1 MRFTF
6 IRDHTALFEISIMLC
21 VLGVSESGFYA
32 WLKRLTCPRATQNAV
47 LLEEIKVV
55 HNASRGSYGSPRV
68 TAALRR
74 SGSRVSRHRVARLM
88 QTAELRGKSH
98 RKGRVSTTNSK
109 HSEPRNVNLLERDFT
124 ASEPDQKWL
133 SDITYLPTSEG
144 WLYLAVVLDVF
155 SRRIIGWGFSSSLE
169 SSLVVS
175 AFDMA
180 CQSRKPSNGLV
191 FHSDQGVQY
200 ASAEFRQTLARLE
213 VVQSMSRK
221 GDCWDNSPCE
231 SLFSTLKLE
240 LDLRKSRGTKLETQA
255 IVFEWMEVFYNRQRL
270 HSSLDFMSPAEFEQS
285 RAA

>member
-1 MRFTF
+1 VRFAF
-6 IRDHTALFEISIMLC
+6 IRDHTALFEVAIMLR
-21 VLGVSESGFYA
+21 VLGVSKSGFYA
-32 WLKRLTCPRATQNAV
+32 WLKRLTSPRATLNAV

-74 SGSRVSRHRVARLM
+74 SGSRVSKHRVARLM
-88 QTAELRGKSH
+88 RTADLRGKSH
-98 RKGRVSTTNSK
+98 HNSRVSTTNSK
-109 HSEPRNVNLLERDFT
+109 HSQPRNANLLERDFK
-124 ASEPDQKWL
+124 AGEPNQKWL
-133 SDITYLPTSEG
+133 SDITYLSTTEG
-144 WLYLAVVLDVF
+144 WLYLAIVLDVF
-155 SRRIIGWGFSSSLE
+155 SRRIVGWAFSSSLE
-169 SSLVVS
+169 SNLVVS

-180 CQSRKPSNGLV
+180 CQSRKPSEGLV

-200 ASAEFRQTLARLE
+200 ASLEFRQTLARLE

-231 SLFSTLKLE
+231 SFFSTLKLE

-270 HSSLDFMSPAEFEQS
+270 HSSLNFLSPAEFENS

>member
-1 MRFTF
+1 MRFAF
-6 IRDHTALFEISIMLC
+6 IRDHSALFEVAIMLR
-21 VLGVSESGFYA
+21 VLNVSKGGFYV
-32 WLKRLTCPRATQNAV
+32 WLKRLASHRATQNAV
-47 LLEEIKVV
+47 LLEEIRSV
-55 HNASRGSYGSPRV
+55 HDASRGSYGSPRV

-74 SGSRVSRHRVARLM
+74 SGSRVSKHRVARLM
-88 QTAELRGKSH
+88 RTAELRGKSH

-109 HSEPRNVNLLERDFT
+109 HSEPRSENHLERDFS
-124 ASEPDQKWL
+124 ALQPDQKWL

-144 WLYLAVVLDVF
+144 WLYLAVVLDGF
-155 SRRIIGWGFSSSLE
+155 SRRIIGWGFSTGLE
-169 SSLVVS
+169 SRLVVS

-180 CQSRKPSNGLV
+180 CQSRKPNEGLV

-200 ASAEFRQTLARLE
+200 ASLEFRQTLARLK

-231 SLFSTLKLE
+231 SFFSTLKLE

-255 IVFEWMEVFYNRQRL
+255 LVFEWIEVFYNRQRL
-270 HSSLDFMSPAEFEQS
+270 HSSLVFMSPAEFEQS

>member
-21 VLGVSESGFYA
+21 VLGVSKSGFYA
-32 WLKRLTCPRATQNAV
+32 WLKRLTCPRATQNAG

-109 HSEPRNVNLLERDFT
+109 HSEPRSENHLERDFS
-124 ASEPDQKWL
+124 ALQPDQKWL

-155 SRRIIGWGFSSSLE
+155 SRRIIGWGFSTGLE
-169 SSLVVS
+169 SRLVVS

-180 CQSRKPSNGLV
+180 CQSRKPSDGLV
-191 FHSDQGVQY
+191 FHSDRGLHI
-200 ASAEFRQTLARLE
+200 ARLEFRQTLARLE
-213 VVQSMSRK
+213 VVQSMSRR

-231 SLFSTLKLE
+231 SFFSTLKLE
-240 LDLRKSRGTKLETQA
+240 LDLRKARGTKLETQA
-255 IVFEWMEVFYNRQRL
+255 LVFEWMEVFYNRQR
-270 HSSLDFMSPAEFEQS
+270 SCPSGACSGS
-285 RAA
+285 RSGYTRV

>member
-1 MRFTF
+1 VRFAF
-6 IRDHTALFEISIMLC
+6 IRDHIALFEVAIMLR
-21 VLGVSESGFYA
+21 VLNVSKSGFYA
-32 WLKRLTCPRATQNAV
+32 WLKRLTSPRVKQNAT

-55 HNASRGSYGSPRV
+55 HEASRGSYGSPRV

-74 SGSRVSRHRVARLM
+74 TGSRVSKHRVARLM
-88 QTAELRGKSH
+88 RTAELRGKSH
-98 RKGRVSTTNSK
+98 RKSRVSTTNSK
-109 HSEPRNVNLLERDFT
+109 HCEPRNVNLLERDFT

-133 SDITYLPTSEG
+133 SDVTYLPTMEG

-155 SRRIIGWGFSSSLE
+155 SRRIVGWAFSSSLE
-169 SSLVVS
+169 SYLVVS

-180 CQSRKPSNGLV
+180 CQSRKPTHGLV

-200 ASAEFRQTLARLE
+200 ASAEFRAALSRLE
-213 VVQSMSRK
+213 VVQSMSRR

-231 SLFSTLKLE
+231 SFFSTLKLE

-270 HSSLDFMSPAEFEQS
+270 HSSLDFQSPAEFESS
-285 RAA
+285 RAV

>member
-1 MRFTF
+1 
-6 IRDHTALFEISIMLC
+6 MLR
-21 VLGVSESGFYA
+21 VLKVSKSGFYA
-32 WLKRLTCPRATQNAV
+32 WLKRLTSPRATLNAV
-47 LLEEIKVV
+47 LLEEIKGV
-55 HNASRGSYGSPRV
+55 HSASRGSYGSPRV

-88 QTAELRGKSH
+88 RTADLRGKSH
-98 RKGRVSTTNSK
+98 RKQRVSTTHSK
-109 HSEPRNVNLLERDFT
+109 HSQPRSANLLERDFT

-133 SDITYLPTSEG
+133 SDITYLSTTEG

-155 SRRIIGWGFSSSLE
+155 SRRVVGWGFSSSLE
-169 SSLVVS
+169 SSLVVN
-175 AFDMA
+175 AFEMA
-180 CQSRKPSNGLV
+180 CQSRKPSDGLV

-213 VVQSMSRK
+213 VVQSMSRR

-231 SLFSTLKLE
+231 SFFSTLKLE
-240 LDLRKSRGTKLETQA
+240 LDLRKSRGSKLETQA

-270 HSSLDFMSPAEFEQS
+270 HSSLDFQSPAEFENS

>member
-1 MRFTF
+1 MRFAF
-6 IRDHTALFEISIMLC
+6 IRDHTALFEVTIMLR
-21 VLGVSESGFYA
+21 VLKVSKSGFYA
-32 WLKRLTCPRATQNAV
+32 WLKRLTSPRAKQNAT
-47 LLEEIKVV
+47 LLEEIKGV
-55 HNASRGSYGSPRV
+55 HNASRESYGSPRV

-88 QTAELRGKSH
+88 RGAELRGKSH
-98 RKGRVSTTNSK
+98 RRGRVSTTNSK
-109 HSEPRNVNLLERDFT
+109 HSEPRNVNLLERDFA
-124 ASEPDQKWL
+124 ASKADQKWL
-133 SDITYLPTSEG
+133 SDITYLPTTEG

-155 SRRIIGWGFSSSLE
+155 SRRIVGWAFSSSLE
-169 SSLVVS
+169 SNLVVS
-175 AFDMA
+175 AFEMA
-180 CQSRKPSNGLV
+180 CQSRKPSEQLL

-200 ASAEFRQTLARLE
+200 ASTEFRTALSRLE

-231 SLFSTLKLE
+231 SFFSTLKLE

-270 HSSLDFMSPAEFEQS
+270 HSSLDFQSPAEFENS

>member
-1 MRFTF
+1 
-6 IRDHTALFEISIMLC
+6 MLR
-21 VLGVSESGFYA
+21 VLNVSKSGFYA
-32 WLKRLTCPRATQNAV
+32 WLKRLVSPRATRNAV
-47 LLEEIKVV
+47 LLEEIKGV

-74 SGSRVSRHRVARLM
+74 SGSRVSKHRVARLM
-88 QTAELRGKSH
+88 RTAELRGKSH
-98 RKGRVSTTNSK
+98 RKSRVSTTNSK
-109 HSEPRNVNLLERDFT
+109 HSQPRSANLLERDFT
-124 ASEPDQKWL
+124 AVQPDQKWL
-133 SDITYLPTSEG
+133 SDITYLPTTEG

-155 SRRIIGWGFSSSLE
+155 SRRIVGWGFSSSLE
-169 SSLVVS
+169 SNLVVS

-180 CQSRKPSNGLV
+180 CQSRKPSDGLV

-200 ASAEFRQTLARLE
+200 ASAEFRAALSRLE

-231 SLFSTLKLE
+231 SFFSTLKLE

-255 IVFEWMEVFYNRQRL
+255 LVFEWMEVFYNRQRL
-270 HSSLDFMSPAEFEQS
+270 HSSLNFLSPAEFEQS

>member
-1 MRFTF
+1 MTGVQ
-6 IRDHTALFEISIMLC
+6 TCALPIFLK
-21 VLGVSESGFYA
+21 VSKSGFYA
-32 WLKRLTCPRATQNAV
+32 WLKRLTSPRAKQNAT
-47 LLEEIKVV
+47 LLEEIKGV
-55 HNASRGSYGSPRV
+55 HNASRESYGSPRV

-88 QTAELRGKSH
+88 RGAELRGKSH
-98 RKGRVSTTNSK
+98 RRGRVSTTNSK
-109 HSEPRNVNLLERDFT
+109 HSEPRNVNLLERDFA
-124 ASEPDQKWL
+124 ASKADQKWL
-133 SDITYLPTSEG
+133 SDITYLPTTEG

-155 SRRIIGWGFSSSLE
+155 SRRIVGWAFSSSLE
-169 SSLVVS
+169 SNLVVS
-175 AFDMA
+175 AFEMA
-180 CQSRKPSNGLV
+180 CQSRKPSEQLL

-200 ASAEFRQTLARLE
+200 ASTEFRTALSRLE

-231 SLFSTLKLE
+231 SFFSTLKLE

-270 HSSLDFMSPAEFEQS
+270 HSSLDFQSPAEFENS